1 MLLGMSAYLSVYSK
15 QETQQS
21 IDQKIILVY
30 QVHIKQNK
38 FYNTGVMLTLLLSE
52 PNSLFWGQGRGSWFH
67 TDHRVNQEQRQFFC
81 GYILFV
87 QWLKCCA

>member
-30 QVHIKQNK
+30 QVHIKQK
-38 FYNTGVMLTLLLSE
+38 
-52 PNSLFWGQGRGSWFH
+52 Q
-67 TDHRVNQEQRQFFC
+67 
-81 GYILFV
+81 IL
-87 QWLKCCA
+87 